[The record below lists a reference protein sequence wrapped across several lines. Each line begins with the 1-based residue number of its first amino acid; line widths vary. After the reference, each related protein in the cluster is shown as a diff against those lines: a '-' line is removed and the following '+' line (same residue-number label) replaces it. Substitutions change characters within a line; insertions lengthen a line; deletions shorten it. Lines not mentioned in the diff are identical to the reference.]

1 MNENIDLIKILKDVP
16 KGTILYSPI
25 FGKVKLDGVH
35 NFVSGEVATVIIKD
49 GERVDFKKGG
59 ELFVYDYGEKECLLF
74 PSKEQRDWSK
84 FKFITTFKE
93 NEPIMCYNDVDGW
106 VLRTATGV
114 GYDIYGRKR
123 DYSFIEKIR
132 VSEFDFENQC
142 KKK

>member
-1 MNENIDLIKILKDVP
+1 MNENIDLTEILKDVP
-16 KGTILYSPI
+16 KGIPFWSSIY
-25 FGKVKLDGVH
+25 GEVKLDGVH
-35 NFVSGEVATVIIKD
+35 HFAVGDIVIVIAKD
-49 GERVDFKKGG
+49 GERIEFKKGG
-59 ELFVYDYGEKECLLF
+59 ELFDRDYGTKECLLF

-114 GYDIYGRKR
+114 NDDVYGRKR
-123 DYSFIEKIR
+123 DCSFIERIR
-132 VSEFDFENQC
+132 VSDFDFENQC